1 MSEPEGRGAAWT
13 EERGARNERRSDEG
27 RRRLQAPR
35 RRAGKQSA
43 LAALGVLGVL
53 LTGCGGSG
61 SASATVPSLSH
72 GTGSTH
78 VVSGGSRA
86 TELHAA
92 AQCIRQH
99 GVPGYQDPVLS
110 PTGAVYSD
118 SRSLQNAPQST
129 MNAVLAACGALAA
142 RAGLNPGNEPP
153 APPQLVQAG
162 VRAAECQ
169 RAHGLPNVKDPTA
182 NSPYTPG
189 HGFGLTGDE
198 VPAGGKASHGFQEAA
213 HACRSQV
220 DAEIRAST
228 LSSLGSGG

>member
-1 MSEPEGRGAAWT
+1 MRV
-13 EERGARNERRSDEG
+13 
-27 RRRLQAPR
+27 QATVPSRVPR
-35 RRAGKQSA
+35 RRVPASGA

-53 LTGCGGSG
+53 LAGCGGSG
-61 SASATVPSLSH
+61 SAPAAVPSLSQSAS
-72 GTGSTH
+72 GARA
-78 VVSGGSRA
+78 SGGSRA

-99 GVPGYQDPVLS
+99 GVPAYQDPVLS

-118 SRSLQNAPQST
+118 SRSLQNVPQST
-129 MNAVLAACGALAA
+129 FNTVIAACGALAA
-142 RAGLNPGNEPP
+142 RAGLHPGNQPP

-182 NSPYTPG
+182 NSSYTPG
-189 HGFGLTGDE
+189 HGFGLTGNE
-198 VPAGGKASHGFQEAA
+198 VPAGGKASHGFQEAS
-213 HACRSQV
+213 HACRSQI

-228 LSSLGSGG
+228 LSSLGSDG